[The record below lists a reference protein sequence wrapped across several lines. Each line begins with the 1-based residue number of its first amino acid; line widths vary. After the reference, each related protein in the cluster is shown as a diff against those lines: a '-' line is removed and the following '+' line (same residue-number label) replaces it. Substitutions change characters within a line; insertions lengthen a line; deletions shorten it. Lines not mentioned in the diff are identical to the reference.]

1 MAELRLRTVFRIKNV
16 SANHPAHELT
26 VPTSLEYT
34 FALTTR
40 PAPLPKPERVQS
52 RHWRELLFRPNPLLG
67 YSSALNRL
75 SFHVAEST
83 LRHSLGTSDLR
94 ASTDK

>member
-1 MAELRLRTVFRIKNV
+1 MAELRLRTVFRIKNM

-40 PAPLPKPERVQS
+40 LAPSLNRSAFNLE
-52 RHWRELLFRPNPLLG
+52 HWRELLFRPNH
-67 YSSALNRL
+67 YSAI
-75 SFHVAEST
+75 HQP
-83 LRHSLGTSDLR
+83 
-94 ASTDK
+94 

>member
-26 VPTSLEYT
+26 VPTSVEYT

-40 PAPLPKPERVQS
+40 LAPSQNRSAFNLSTGASSSSDQT
-52 RHWRELLFRPNPLLG
+52 H
-67 YSSALNRL
+67 YSAI
-75 SFHVAEST
+75 HQP
-83 LRHSLGTSDLR
+83 
-94 ASTDK
+94 

>member
-34 FALTTR
+34 FALTTQL
-40 PAPLPKPERVQS
+40 APSQNR
-52 RHWRELLFRPNPLLG
+52 
-67 YSSALNRL
+67 SAFNLE
-75 SFHVAEST
+75 H
-83 LRHSLGTSDLR
+83 
-94 ASTDK
+94 